1 MGLDDLGEVG
11 DSPQQEPG
19 LWDLDRQDGSQAFD
33 EAVAWLTGQMPQMR
47 CMMNGSS

>member
-11 DSPQQEPG
+11 DSPQQGPVSG
-19 LWDLDRQDGSQAFD
+19 ILTDKMASQAFD